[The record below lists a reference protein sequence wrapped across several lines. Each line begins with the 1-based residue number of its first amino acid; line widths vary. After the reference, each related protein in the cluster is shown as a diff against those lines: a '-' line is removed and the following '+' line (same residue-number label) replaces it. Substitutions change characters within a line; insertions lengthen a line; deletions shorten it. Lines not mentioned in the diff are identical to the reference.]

1 MTIVALSIVLNFTRG
16 VWLGCFV
23 ATLYLVGR
31 WKPRWLW
38 ALPVLAVLG
47 YLAAPSLVQRRV
59 NVLRHPRSDP
69 ALAIRFEMW
78 DVGLRMIARHPW
90 VGVGPNNIEQVY
102 RLYLPP
108 GRAALAGYHAVHL
121 LARCR

>member
-1 MTIVALSIVLNFTRG
+1 MSNTGSICSREPRAPNAASRAWWGVLAIVALSIVLNFTRG

-23 ATLYLVGR
+23 ATLYLAGR

-59 NVLRHPRSDP
+59 KVDRTKESCHR
-69 ALAIRFEMW
+69 R
-78 DVGLRMIARHPW
+78 
-90 VGVGPNNIEQVY
+90 
-102 RLYLPP
+102 
-108 GRAALAGYHAVHL
+108 
-121 LARCR
+121 